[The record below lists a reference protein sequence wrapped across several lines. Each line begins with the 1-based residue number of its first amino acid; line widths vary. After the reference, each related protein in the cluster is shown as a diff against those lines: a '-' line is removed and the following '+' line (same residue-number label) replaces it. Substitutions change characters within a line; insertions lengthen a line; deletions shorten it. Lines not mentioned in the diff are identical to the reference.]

1 MNNQDRDQAAVAREI
16 LERKPGRSFANP
28 SRPLGQE
35 LLEETESHG
44 GDPEEGVYG
53 RAPEHFRAGHGL
65 AERAKGVAV
74 LRKADELMAENN
86 PPGDTE
92 ENQRR
97 ALELACGRCGVKVEE
112 YDRLMDGDEEL
123 RELENKVLEAARL
136 RAELLRAQP
145 AQSAPPTEDVRV
157 TEDLR
162 GTGR

>member
-1 MNNQDRDQAAVAREI
+1 MNNQDRDQTATEREI
-16 LERKPGRSFANP
+16 LERKPGRSFSDP
-28 SRPLGQE
+28 RRPLGEE
-35 LLEETESHG
+35 LLVDTVPHG

-53 RAPEHFRAGHGL
+53 RAPEHFQAGQGL

-112 YDRLMDGDEEL
+112 YDRLVDGDPAL
-123 RELENKVLEAARL
+123 RELEDKVLEAARL
-136 RAELLRAQP
+136 RADLLRSEP
-145 AQSAPPTEDVRV
+145 ARSAPPTEEVRV
-157 TEDLR
+157 T
-162 GTGR
+162 GR

>member
-1 MNNQDRDQAAVAREI
+1 MNNQDRDQTADARET
-16 LERKPGRSFANP
+16 LERKPGRSFSNP
-28 SRPLGQE
+28 ERPLGEE
-35 LLEETESHG
+35 LLSSTDPHG

-53 RAPEHFRAGHGL
+53 RAPEHFRVGHGL

-92 ENQRR
+92 QNQRR

-112 YDRLMDGDEEL
+112 YDKILDDDAEL

-136 RAELLRAQP
+136 RSELLRNQP
-145 AQSAPPTEDVRV
+145 ARSAPPTEDVR
-157 TEDLR
+157 E
-162 GTGR
+162 TGR

>member
-1 MNNQDRDQAAVAREI
+1 MNNQDRDQAAIAREV
-16 LERKPGRSFANP
+16 LERKPGRSFSDP
-28 SRPLGQE
+28 RRPLGEE
-35 LLEETESHG
+35 LLANTDPHG

-53 RAPEHFRAGHGL
+53 RAPEHFRTGHGL

-112 YDRLMDGDEEL
+112 YDRLVDGDEAL
-123 RELENKVLEAARL
+123 RELENAVLEAARM
-136 RAELLRAQP
+136 RAELLRTEP
-145 AQSAPPTEDVRV
+145 ARSAPPTEDVRE
-157 TEDLR
+157 TK
-162 GTGR
+162 G